1 MVVRYPYAS
10 PPKMM
15 SLKIDVPVLDLQ
27 LRSCFALY
35 TSSSSLGSCCG
46 IVKYGK
52 IHVARENANRKHGK
66 NSWPVEFCTSE
77 PSKDFFKGLPWS
89 HFSASNFIRGLNSK
103 IRDLTF
109 KVGRFGLH
117 PTRPI

>member
-66 NSWPVEFCTSE
+66 NSRPEEFCTSE
-77 PSKDFFKGLPWS
+77 PSKVFLKAYHGVILVLLLM
-89 HFSASNFIRGLNSK
+89 AEI
-103 IRDLTF
+103 
-109 KVGRFGLH
+109 LH
-117 PTRPI
+117 HPGCMKPYK